1 VTAADAP
8 ARQRAVNLSHE
19 EIAMKYF
26 IPVLVAV
33 GLAVAPALAIAQDTG
48 STTTPTNAVVS
59 QPNGPVDSVVKA
71 PSKFPRKVPSRVSTS
86 RGGTDFAVSKADADA
101 KAHAASKLSNKS
113 FNEAKQN
120 QDVKATGGSVKSS
133 IFNKNS
139 VKIGD
144 INNTNYNENK
154 QNVTIG
160 LPTIPVRK

>member
-1 VTAADAP
+1 
-8 ARQRAVNLSHE
+8 
-19 EIAMKYF
+19 MKYF
-26 IPVLVAV
+26 VAVLVAA
-33 GLAVAPALAIAQDTG
+33 GLAVAPVLAIAQDTPA
-48 STTTPTNAVVS
+48 STNAVI
-59 QPNGPVDSVVKA
+59 QEPNGPVDAVGKA
-71 PSKFPRKVPSRVSTS
+71 PSKHLRKFPSKAPAS
-86 RGGTDFAVSKADADA
+86 RGGADFATSKADADA

-160 LPTIPVRK
+160 VPTIAVPVRK